1 MSTTPTEREYF
12 LDSIRAWLML
22 LGIPFHISLIY
33 SSHTWHV
40 NSQMPS
46 WWLTLFNDF
55 IHAFRMQ
62 VFFVISGYFSYML
75 FLRYP
80 LKRWWKVRVERVGIP
95 MLTAIPLLTL
105 PQFIML
111 QYVKGKAE
119 NWPNLSLYE
128 KYNTL
133 VWELVS
139 HLWFLL
145 VLVVLTTVSLFIF
158 SRLRHHLSSR
168 ADAFFATVTLGKL
181 SVLFLLLGIAYAA
194 VRRILFIVYP
204 PILSDGLFNFVVM
217 QSLFYIP
224 FFLIGALA
232 FIYPKLKALFTTP
245 SPWCAV
251 GAAIAFAAY
260 LLNQRYGS
268 GDAWMYETESVIT
281 MLLGLWMVNVVF
293 ALGHRLLN
301 RHAAARRE
309 MERGEVQLLEL
320 FVIKQRVKQGIYPGH
335 GGERVFCQLFHQ
347 PRNITRVSNQH
358 VLTAELNKQQA
369 VHGERKD
376 VIQRKRGDHH
386 LFARMQQ
393 RPVGGIDLL
402 KVRQHVAVGQH
413 CAFRHAGGTA
423 GILQEREIF

>member
-1 MSTTPTEREYF
+1 MNPVPTQREYF

-40 NSQMPS
+40 NSAEPS

-80 LKRWWKVRVERVGIP
+80 LKKWWKVRVERVGIP

-119 NWPNLSLYE
+119 TWPELSLYD

-133 VWELVS
+133 AWELIS

-145 VLVVLTTVSLFIF
+145 VLVIMTTICVWIF
-158 SRLRHHLSSR
+158 KRIRNNLEKSDKANKKFSMI
-168 ADAFFATVTLGKL
+168 KL
-181 SVLFLLLGIAYAA
+181 SLLFLFLGISYAA
-194 VRRILFIVYP
+194 IRRTIFIVYL
-204 PILSDGLFNFVVM
+204 PILSDGMFNFIVM
-217 QSLFYIP
+217 QTLFYLP
-224 FFLIGALA
+224 FFILGALA
-232 FIYPKLKALFTTP
+232 FIFPNLKSLFTTP
-245 SPWCAV
+245 SRGCTL
-251 GAAIAFAAY
+251 AAALAFAAY

-281 MLLGLWMVNVVF
+281 MVLGLWMVNVVF
-293 ALGHRLLN
+293 SFGHRLLN
-301 RHAAARRE
+301 FQSARVTYFVNASLFIYLVHHPLTLFF
-309 MERGEVQLLEL
+309 GAYITPHITSNLLGFL
-320 FVIKQRVKQGIYPGH
+320 CGLVFVVGLAIILY
-335 GGERVFCQLFHQ
+335 E
-347 PRNITRVSNQH
+347 I
-358 VLTAELNKQQA
+358 
-369 VHGERKD
+369 
-376 VIQRKRGDHH
+376 H
-386 LFARMQQ
+386 LRI
-393 RPVGGIDLL
+393 PLL
-402 KVRQHVAVGQH
+402 KFLFSGKPIVK
-413 CAFRHAGGTA
+413 
-423 GILQEREIF
+423 RENDKAPAQ

>member
-1 MSTTPTEREYF
+1 
-12 LDSIRAWLML
+12 ML

-111 QYVKGKAE
+111 QYMKGKAE

-133 VWELVS
+133 VWELIS

-145 VLVVLTTVSLFIF
+145 VLVVLTTVSLVIF
-158 SRLRHHLSSR
+158 SRLRRHLSATS
-168 ADAFFATVTLGKL
+168 DTFFANITLGKL
-181 SVLFLLLGIAYAA
+181 SLLFLVLGIVYAA
-194 VRRILFIVYP
+194 IRRTLFIVYP

-224 FFLIGALA
+224 FFLVGALA
-232 FIYPKLKALFTTP
+232 FVYPQLKALFTQP

-251 GAAIAFAAY
+251 GAALAFAAY

-281 MLLGLWMVNVVF
+281 MLLGLWMVNVV
-293 ALGHRLLN
+293 LPS
-301 RHAAARRE
+301 
-309 MERGEVQLLEL
+309 
-320 FVIKQRVKQGIYPGH
+320 VIA
-335 GGERVFCQLFHQ
+335 C
-347 PRNITRVSNQH
+347 
-358 VLTAELNKQQA
+358 
-369 VHGERKD
+369 
-376 VIQRKRGDHH
+376 
-386 LFARMQQ
+386 
-393 RPVGGIDLL
+393 
-402 KVRQHVAVGQH
+402 
-413 CAFRHAGGTA
+413 
-423 GILQEREIF
+423 

>member
-1 MSTTPTEREYF
+1 MTTAPVQREYF

-40 NSQMPS
+40 NSIEPS

-55 IHAFRMQ
+55 IHSFRMQ

-80 LKRWWKVRVERVGIP
+80 MKRWWKVRVERVGIP

-111 QYVKGKAE
+111 QYVKGKAD
-119 NWPNLSLYE
+119 NWQNLTFYE

-145 VLVVLTTVSLFIF
+145 VLVVMTTVSLWIF
-158 SRLRHHLSSR
+158 SKLRRHLSRHHETQFPHITW
-168 ADAFFATVTLGKL
+168 AKL
-181 SVLFLLLGIAYAA
+181 SLIFLVLGIAYGAI
-194 VRRILFIVYP
+194 RRILFIVYP

-217 QSLFYIP
+217 QTLFYIP
-224 FFLIGALA
+224 FFMLGALA
-232 FIYPKLKALFTTP
+232 FISPKLKDLFTTP

-251 GAAIAFAAY
+251 GSALAFAAY

-301 RHAAARRE
+301 
-309 MERGEVQLLEL
+309 
-320 FVIKQRVKQGIYPGH
+320 FKS
-335 GGERVFCQLFHQ
+335 
-347 PRNITRVSNQH
+347 TRVTYFVNASLFIYLVHHPLTLFFGAYITPHISSNALGFFTGLVFVVGVAILLYEIHLRIPLLRFLFSGKPQTK
-358 VLTAELNKQQA
+358 TA
-369 VHGERKD
+369 
-376 VIQRKRGDHH
+376 
-386 LFARMQQ
+386 
-393 RPVGGIDLL
+393 
-402 KVRQHVAVGQH
+402 
-413 CAFRHAGGTA
+413 
-423 GILQEREIF
+423 